1 MNKRKVIL
9 FISQSLDGFIND
21 RTGGVDWIGGID
33 ESYDS
38 DYGYEDFIQGVD
50 TAIFGRR
57 TYSQIVDD
65 LSPEYW
71 VYDDLESYVLTHE
84 KMEDKT
90 NIHFVSMN
98 VKELIRSLLKK
109 PGRNIWICGGADL
122 INQCV
127 NENLID
133 EYHITTVPIL
143 LGEGIR
149 LFDRGHQP
157 VRLMLESVREEN
169 GLITAI
175 YSRPDAF

>member
-65 LSPEYW
+65 LSPEY
-71 VYDDLESYVLTHE
+71 
-84 KMEDKT
+84 
-90 NIHFVSMN
+90 
-98 VKELIRSLLKK
+98 
-109 PGRNIWICGGADL
+109 
-122 INQCV
+122 
-127 NENLID
+127 
-133 EYHITTVPIL
+133 
-143 LGEGIR
+143 
-149 LFDRGHQP
+149 
-157 VRLMLESVREEN
+157 
-169 GLITAI
+169 
-175 YSRPDAF
+175 

>member
-1 MNKRKVIL
+1 MR
-9 FISQSLDGFIND
+9 
-21 RTGGVDWIGGID
+21 
-33 ESYDS
+33 
-38 DYGYEDFIQGVD
+38 
-50 TAIFGRR
+50 
-57 TYSQIVDD
+57 
-65 LSPEYW
+65 
-71 VYDDLESYVLTHE
+71 
-84 KMEDKT
+84 
-90 NIHFVSMN
+90 
-98 VKELIRSLLKK
+98 
-109 PGRNIWICGGADL
+109 GADL